1 MVHQRNSYWQ
11 KKPVVIIGAGCAG
24 LTAAYELCKVG
35 VESVVLEKD
44 NTIGGLAR
52 TVDYKGYHFDIGGH
66 RFFTKVKAV
75 EDMWEEV
82 LGSDFLK
89 RDRLSRIYYNKRFY
103 YYPFRAFDALRGIGP
118 LGSILILLSYIK
130 AQVFPQ
136 QPENTFQ
143 EWVSNRFGNRL
154 YNIFFRTYTE
164 KVWGMPC
171 NQISADWAAQ
181 RIKGLSLLTAIRDAV
196 LKNQSN
202 GQIIKTLIDSF
213 KYPKLGPGMMWEKV
227 SEIVKKNGSSV
238 VLETEIRRIYCKNNK
253 VDYVEVTIKGKKKF
267 IKGEH
272 FISSMPIREMIQK
285 IEPQPPKEVLE
296 AASKLK
302 YRDFITVALI
312 VDQKDIFP
320 NNWIYIHDPDV
331 KVGRVQNFKNWS
343 PHMVKDLNKTCLG
356 LEYFCF
362 EGDELWSMSDS
373 ELIEFGK
380 KEMDFLGLVQS
391 SDIEDGNVVRVPKAY
406 PVYDSTYRDALEIIK
421 KFLGSIKNLQ
431 QIGRNGMHKYNNQDH
446 SMLTAMY
453 AVKNI
458 LGGNYDLWS
467 VNVDQ
472 EYHEEIKEVEKDSE
486 LETEPVKDLE
496 LPANA
501 QSREFAL
508 LNSTQPL
515 VPEYFSDKKK
525 REHAPKTG
533 FASKVDSIKTNGNE
547 TNGSIIHMFAKMDK
561 LALATAVGL
570 FGGLVTFILTIWLL
584 IGGNGIVSYGELV
597 SQYFIGYTVSMKGA
611 FIGMGYGFLWGFIWG
626 WLFAYIRNLF
636 LGFYI
641 FRVKRR
647 TEYISLYDFVDHL

>member
-1 MVHQRNSYWQ
+1 MAHQKNSYWQ

-66 RFFTKVKAV
+66 RFFTKIKAV
-75 EDMWEEV
+75 EDMWDEV

-118 LGSILILLSYIK
+118 LGSILILLSYLK
-130 AQVFPQ
+130 ALVFPQ
-136 QPENTFQ
+136 NPENTFQ
-143 EWVSNRFGNRL
+143 QWVSNRFGYRL

-171 NQISADWAAQ
+171 DQISADWAAQ
-181 RIKGLSLLTAIRDAV
+181 RIKGLSLLTAVRNAV
-196 LKNQSN
+196 LNKPEN
-202 GQIIKTLIDSF
+202 GKIIKTLIDSF

-227 SEIVKKNGSSV
+227 TEIVNKNGSSV
-238 VLETEIRRIYCKNNK
+238 NLETEIQRIYCKKNK
-253 VDYVEVTIKGKKKF
+253 VDYVEVIVNGKKEKV
-267 IKGEH
+267 KGAH
-272 FISSMPIREMIQK
+272 FISSMPIREVIQK
-285 IEPQPPKEVLE
+285 IEPQPPPNILE
-296 AASKLK
+296 AAAKLN

-320 NNWIYIHDPDV
+320 DNWIYVHDPDV
-331 KVGRVQNFKNWS
+331 KVGRIQNFKNWS

-362 EGDELWSMSDS
+362 EGDDLWSMSDT
-373 ELIEFGK
+373 ELVEFGK
-380 KEMDFLGLVQS
+380 KEMDLLGLVQL
-391 SDIEDGNVVRVPKAY
+391 SDIEDGVVVRVPKAY

-421 KFLGSIKNLQ
+421 KFLDSIENFQ
-431 QIGRNGMHKYNNQDH
+431 QIGRNGLHKYNNQDH

-467 VNVDQ
+467 INADQ
-472 EYHEEIKEVEKDSE
+472 EYHEEIKEIRNDKYPANDQDKDF
-486 LETEPVKDLE
+486 E
-496 LPANA
+496 LPVDTPA
-501 QSREFAL
+501 EFAL

-525 REHAPKTG
+525 KCTMH
-533 FASKVDSIKTNGNE
+533 
-547 TNGSIIHMFAKMDK
+547 
-561 LALATAVGL
+561 
-570 FGGLVTFILTIWLL
+570 
-584 IGGNGIVSYGELV
+584 
-597 SQYFIGYTVSMKGA
+597 
-611 FIGMGYGFLWGFIWG
+611 
-626 WLFAYIRNLF
+626 
-636 LGFYI
+636 
-641 FRVKRR
+641 
-647 TEYISLYDFVDHL
+647 